1 MAFSVSTR
9 AISSLPRTFPTDGF
23 EMLPLHEKYEEE
35 GIPGY
40 KAERFYPVRLGEVF
54 ESRYQVVAKLGFGTV
69 STVWL
74 CRDLEE
80 NVLLTLKVCIAGEDC
95 TSEFAVSDLVNSTD
109 GNHPGKA
116 RLRIVLNHFQIQ
128 GHNGTTH
135 RCLLY
140 TPLGLTETD
149 FRNLLPEKVF
159 SKGLL
164 QQSLLLILG
173 GLDFLHQIGVVHTDL
188 SPNNILLG
196 IRDDD
201 DAIAKV
207 ERAEQENPSARK
219 VLPDGR
225 VIHLSYTMPL
235 TDGEPMITDFGAARL
250 GEPGK
255 KQKFVG
261 DVMPGFYRAPEIILG
276 MEWDDKI
283 DIWAVGLMMWD
294 LLEGH
299 RLFRAVKDGYLD
311 DELHLAEM
319 VALMGPPPKEALE
332 RARAQERSSASRYW
346 DDQGE
351 LNPDSCKSPQ
361 KERKYK
367 RHAHMVSFYFVYGLL
382 D

>member
-1 MAFSVSTR
+1 
-9 AISSLPRTFPTDGF
+9 
-23 EMLPLHEKYEEE
+23 MLT
-35 GIPGY
+35 GSG
-40 KAERFYPVRLGEVF
+40 
-54 ESRYQVVAKLGFGTV
+54 
-69 STVWL
+69 
-74 CRDLEE
+74 DLSIQR
-80 NVLLTLKVCIAGEDC
+80 KRPSHAQGCIAGEDC
-95 TSEFAVSDLVNSTD
+95 TNELAVSDLIKSTD
-109 GNHPGKA
+109 GDHPGKA
-116 RLRIVLNHFQIQ
+116 RLRVVLNDFQIQ
-128 GHNGTTH
+128 GPHGIH

-159 SKGLL
+159 SKELL

-173 GLDFLHQIGVVHTDL
+173 GLDFLHRIGVVHTDI

-201 DAIAKV
+201 DAVAKV
-207 ERAEQENPSARK
+207 EGTEEQNPSPRK

-250 GEPGK
+250 GEPD
-255 KQKFVG
+255 QKHMG

-276 MEWDDKI
+276 MKWDDKI

-319 VALMGPPPKEALE
+319 VALMGPPPEDVLE
-332 RARAQERSSASRYW
+332 QARAQERSSASRYW
-346 DDQGE
+346 DDQGNWIASTPIPNQSLETLESRLEGNDKE
-351 LNPDSCKSPQ
+351 LFFALI
-361 KERKYK
+361 RKIL
-367 RHAHMVSFYFVYGLL
+367 RWRPEDRPSALDLL
-382 D
+382 EDEFLCQCIPPP